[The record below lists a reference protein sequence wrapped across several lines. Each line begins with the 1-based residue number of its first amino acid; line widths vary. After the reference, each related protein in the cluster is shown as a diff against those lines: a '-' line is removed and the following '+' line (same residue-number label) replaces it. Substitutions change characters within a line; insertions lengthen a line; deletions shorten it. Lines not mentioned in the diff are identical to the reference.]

1 MGRIANVTFAC
12 ADPGRLAEF
21 WAAVLDY
28 EVQVLPE
35 EILQQLRDAGVD
47 MSSRAA
53 CVDPKGRGPR
63 LFFVKKEKTPTTSIP
78 IHLDLA
84 VEDLEAAV
92 ARFEAL
98 GARVK
103 ERKTETLGPFTSSW
117 VVMADPEGNGFCVQD
132 STGEGPRTR
141 TDQKPGEGT

>member
-28 EVQVLPE
+28 EVQQLPE
-35 EILQQLRDAGVD
+35 EVLQQLRDAGVD
-47 MSSRAA
+47 MGSRAA
-53 CVDPKGRGPR
+53 CVDPAGAGPR

-78 IHLDLA
+78 IHLDVA
-84 VEDLEAAV
+84 AGDVESEV
-92 ARFEAL
+92 ARLEAL

-117 VVMADPEGNGFCVQD
+117 VVMADPEGNGFCVQAA
-132 STGEGPRTR
+132 R
-141 TDQKPGEGT
+141 

>member
-35 EILQQLRDAGVD
+35 EVLLELREAGVD
-47 MSSRAA
+47 MSSRDE
-53 CVDPKGRGPR
+53 CIDPSGGGPR
-63 LFFVKKEKTPTTSIP
+63 LFFIKQEKTPTTSIP
-78 IHLDLA
+78 IHLD
-84 VEDLEAAV
+84 VAV
-92 ARFEAL
+92 ADVEAEVSRLEAL

-103 ERKTETLGPFTSSW
+103 ERKTETLGPFTSSF
-117 VVMADPEGNGFCVQD
+117 VVMADPEGNGFCVQ
-132 STGEGPRTR
+132 PAR
-141 TDQKPGEGT
+141 